1 MSSPVSNFDYEK
13 INNTAKIIF
22 NAFNSSK
29 IDHREMYLLSE
40 ILKRESEKMD
50 LPNVKWVQNEL
61 GISFTKLKS
70 MLVCLENRG
79 FIIKI
84 SSKKDHRI
92 KFIDITDDG
101 KEFFMKV
108 SQLTYNAFL

>member
-1 MSSPVSNFDYEK
+1 MSEVFDYVK
-13 INNTAKIIF
+13 INAAMGSIFKIF
-22 NAFNSSK
+22 DQNG
-29 IDHREMYLLSE
+29 IDLRELYLLSE

-70 MLVCLENRG
+70 MMDCLENRG
-79 FIIKI
+79 FIKKI

-92 KFIDITDDG
+92 KFIDITEGG

-108 SQLTYNAFL
+108 SQLTYNAFQ

>member
-1 MSSPVSNFDYEK
+1 MSEVFDYVK
-13 INNTAKIIF
+13 INAAMGSIFKIF
-22 NAFNSSK
+22 DQNG
-29 IDHREMYLLSE
+29 IDLREMYLLSE

-70 MLVCLENRG
+70 MLVCIENRG
-79 FIIKI
+79 FITKI

>member
-1 MSSPVSNFDYEK
+1 MSEYFDYVK
-13 INNTAKIIF
+13 INEAMGRIFKIF
-22 NAFNSSK
+22 DQNG
-29 IDHREMYLLSE
+29 IDLREMYLLSE
-40 ILKRESEKMD
+40 ILKRKPENMD

-70 MLVCLENRG
+70 MLDGLENRG
-79 FIIKI
+79 FIKKI
-84 SSKKDHRI
+84 NSEKDHRI

>member
-1 MSSPVSNFDYEK
+1 MSEVFDYVK
-13 INNTAKIIF
+13 INAAMGSIFKIF
-22 NAFNSSK
+22 DQNG
-29 IDHREMYLLSE
+29 IDLREMYLLSE
-40 ILKRESEKMD
+40 ILKRESEKTD
-50 LPNVKWVQNEL
+50 LPNIKWVQNEL

-84 SSKKDHRI
+84 SSKKDNRI

-101 KEFFMKV
+101 KEFFIKV

>member
-1 MSSPVSNFDYEK
+1 MSEVFDYVK
-13 INNTAKIIF
+13 INAAMGSIFKIF
-22 NAFNSSK
+22 DQNG
-29 IDHREMYLLSE
+29 IDLREMYLLSE

-84 SSKKDHRI
+84 SSKKDNRI

-101 KEFFMKV
+101 KGFFMKV

>member
-1 MSSPVSNFDYEK
+1 MSEVFDYVK
-13 INNTAKIIF
+13 INAAMGSIFKIF
-22 NAFNSSK
+22 DQNG
-29 IDHREMYLLSE
+29 IDLREMYLLSE

-70 MLVCLENRG
+70 MLDGLENRG
-79 FIIKI
+79 FIKKI
-84 SSKKDHRI
+84 NSEKDHRI